1 MKRPVFY
8 ALALAATCALIPSAV
23 VGPSL
28 AATTKGPAAG
38 KTVKIGVI
46 ADVTGSAAVYGV
58 QQKDAYELAND
69 DLKSGLIDAGGANL
83 TYDVEDSAS
92 DGNQVANL
100 FQKFTTDGSA
110 LILGPTL
117 SGEARKGDPIAVLA
131 KTAVVGTSTT
141 ADGITSLG
149 PCVFRVSLSEAQVVP
164 ATVART
170 KAVWKYKTAAI
181 IYGDDNAFT
190 KTDGDIFKTQLEKA
204 GVTIVDT
211 ETFHV
216 GDKDFSASLTKI
228 KAAKPD
234 VIVLGA
240 LAEEAEKI
248 IQQAATLGIK
258 THMMGGNG
266 LNSTKIYDYAGPAAA
281 GVVVGAAWSIN
292 GNYTGNTSFVERF
305 KKKYGVAPDQFG
317 AQAYAAAQLVAQ
329 LVKDGKATK
338 DDMCPA
344 LRDLRVAQTVLGP
357 IAFDPGRDVKAAPVI
372 LQIAKGGFAYFH

>member
-1 MKRPVFY
+1 MKRPVFF
-8 ALALAATCALIPSAV
+8 AFALAATCALIPTAV

-38 KTVKIGVI
+38 KTVKVGVI

-58 QQKDAYELAND
+58 QQKDAYELASD
-69 DLKSGLIDAGGANL
+69 DLKSGLLDAGGANL
-83 TYDVEDSAS
+83 SFDVEDAAS

-100 FQKFTTDGSA
+100 FQKFTTDGTA

-117 SGEARKGDPIAVLA
+117 SGEARKGDPIAVAA

-164 ATVART
+164 ATVAHT

-204 GVTIVDT
+204 GVSIVDT

-216 GDKDFSASLTKI
+216 GDKDFAASLTKI

-248 IQQAATLGIK
+248 IQQASTLGIK

-292 GNYTGNTSFVERF
+292 GNYTGNKSFVERF
-305 KKKYGVAPDQFG
+305 KKRYGVEPDQFG

-329 LVKDGKATK
+329 LVKEGKATK
-338 DDMCPA
+338 DEMCPA
-344 LRDLRVAQTVLGP
+344 LRELRVAQTVLGP
-357 IAFDPGRDVKAAPVI
+357 IAFDPGRDVSAAPVI
-372 LQIAKGGFAYFH
+372 LQIEKGGFAYFH